1 MTAARGNAD
10 AQVANS
16 GTSSCPRILTRYEAG
31 PVLYFPDEPR
41 LAAGERGSYIF
52 ERRTVPPAQLA
63 PHVFDDHMFL
73 LVLGEAAVPY
83 RSRLNGRQ
91 VIGRFEPGRFRFLAA
106 GDSLSTT
113 WNQPIDSILVA
124 VHPDMVHR
132 AIGDDMMGQ
141 SFELVSTAVLHDDAA
156 LAHLTLALQS
166 HLDTGG
172 LGGRLFEQSVLTAI
186 AVHLLCAYGSGN
198 RVKRRVQGSRLL
210 RWKRLRIEEYIR
222 DNLARADLHLGEIAT
237 AVNLSPCQ
245 LSRTFKAATGQGLW
259 QFVLKCRVQA
269 AMSMLQRKPTMPLA
283 LVAQVCGF
291 ESYSQFIA
299 AFRHYVGLLPSEF
312 RESLDR

>member
-1 MTAARGNAD
+1 MD

-16 GTSSCPRILTRYEAG
+16 GTSPYPRIFTRYEAG

-41 LAAGERGSYIF
+41 LAAGRRGNYIF

-73 LVLGEAAVPY
+73 LVLGETAVPY

-91 VIGRFEPGRFRFLAA
+91 VIGRFEPGRIRFVAA

-113 WNQPIDSILVA
+113 WNHSIDSILVA
-124 VHPDMVHR
+124 VHPDTLDR
-132 AIGDDMMGQ
+132 AVGDDMMGA
-141 SFELVSTAVLHDDAA
+141 SFELTSNAVLHDDPA

-166 HLDTGG
+166 HLETGG

-186 AVHLLCAYGSGN
+186 AAHLLRAYGSGN
-198 RVKRRVQGSRLL
+198 RVKWRTQVSRLP

-222 DNLARADLHLGEIAT
+222 DNLARADLHLGEIA
-237 AVNLSPCQ
+237 AAGKLSPCQ
-245 LSRTFKAATGQGLW
+245 LSRSFKAATGQGLW
-259 QFVLKCRVQA
+259 QFVLECRVRA
-269 AMSMLQRKPTMPLA
+269 AMSMLRRKPVMPLA
-283 LVAQVCGF
+283 LIAGECGF

-299 AFRHYVGLLPSEF
+299 AFRRYLGLKPSEF
-312 RESLDR
+312 RRTIESH